1 MFDLGQTVSYDISIF
16 SLHKSEFIV
25 FVVVV
30 CLFLFL
36 QKDED
41 ITSSGYH
48 GCWWSIKRDEASF
61 LVDCLLQPNL
71 DLVRIKDDLIS
82 Q

>member
-1 MFDLGQTVSYDISIF
+1 MFELGQTVFYDIRIF

-30 CLFLFL
+30 YLFLFL

-41 ITSSGYH
+41 NTSSGYH
-48 GCWWSIKRDEASF
+48 RCWWSIKRDEASF
-61 LVDCLLQPNL
+61 LVDYLLRLNL
-71 DLVRIKDDLIS
+71 DLVRIKDVLMA